1 MFYFSPMEQFEPV
14 PFFTLYF
21 SDINFSFTNL
31 SITFIYI
38 ALVLNYLVNGYFFKF
53 SNSSFLNITHS
64 KEGALN
70 LGALDVNYAN
80 TDGHAYSNVFTG
92 KGNFSF
98 LNYIAVC
105 FNNVN
110 SFNLKK
116 LLWLNKVTT
125 SSQNSYS
132 NVFYKYF
139 YNYLASGSTNLNNS
153 NLIAN
158 FYRFSLVFINGVS
171 SDLKAKASLYSIVE
185 NNYFSKNYG
194 KNFLPSMNFWF
205 FENIYLMVIGLVKE
219 TIGGPNRESVK
230 FFPFIF
236 TIFLTILFA
245 NVLGLMPYGTTVTAY
260 LIVTLGLTLI
270 TLAGTLIIGAQ
281 RHGIKYFGHFLP
293 SGCPFVLYPFLIVIE
308 LLSYIMR
315 VVSLSVRLFANMFAG
330 HTLLVVICG
339 FGWTMMTASIS
350 IFVFFPLP
358 ILLVLILVG
367 LETGVAI
374 IQAYVFTMLTCIYID
389 EHINLH

>member
-1 MFYFSPMEQFEPV
+1 
-14 PFFTLYF
+14 
-21 SDINFSFTNL
+21 
-31 SITFIYI
+31 
-38 ALVLNYLVNGYFFKF
+38 
-53 SNSSFLNITHS
+53 
-64 KEGALN
+64 
-70 LGALDVNYAN
+70 
-80 TDGHAYSNVFTG
+80 
-92 KGNFSF
+92 
-98 LNYIAVC
+98 
-105 FNNVN
+105 
-110 SFNLKK
+110 
-116 LLWLNKVTT
+116 
-125 SSQNSYS
+125 
-132 NVFYKYF
+132 
-139 YNYLASGSTNLNNS
+139 
-153 NLIAN
+153 
-158 FYRFSLVFINGVS
+158 
-171 SDLKAKASLYSIVE
+171 
-185 NNYFSKNYG
+185 
-194 KNFLPSMNFWF
+194 
-205 FENIYLMVIGLVKE
+205 MVIGLVKE

-260 LIVTLGLTLI
+260 LIVTLGLTII

>member
-1 MFYFSPMEQFEPV
+1 LNLFL
-14 PFFTLYF
+14 FFTLYF

-53 SNSSFLNITHS
+53 NHSSSLSIAHS

-70 LGALDVNYAN
+70 LGELDTSYSQGSVNPFL
-80 TDGHAYSNVFTG
+80 TSNS
-92 KGNFSF
+92 NISF
-98 LNYIAVC
+98 LNYLANSYS
-105 FNNVN
+105 FNNQLLLKKSNWLNQKGMSVQNLYSTTFYKHFYNFLLDNKSVAN
-110 SFNLKK
+110 SFNLISNFYKSTLRNIVVNTEELK
-116 LLWLNKVTT
+116 
-125 SSQNSYS
+125 QNS
-132 NVFYKYF
+132 
-139 YNYLASGSTNLNNS
+139 
-153 NLIAN
+153 
-158 FYRFSLVFINGVS
+158 
-171 SDLKAKASLYSIVE
+171 SLYSLIE
-185 NNYFSKNYG
+185 NSYFSKNYG
-194 KNFLPSMNFWF
+194 KAFVPRMNFWF
-205 FENIYLMVIGLVKE
+205 FENIYTIVIGLVKE
-219 TIGGPNRESVK
+219 TIGGSNRESVK

-245 NVLGLMPYGTTVTAY
+245 NVLGLIPYGTTVTAY
-260 LIVTLGLTLI
+260 LIVTLGLTFI
-270 TLAGTLIIGAQ
+270 TLFGTLLIGAQ

-293 SGCPFVLYPFLIVIE
+293 SGCPLALYPFLIVIE
-308 LLSYIMR
+308 LISYVMR
-315 VVSLSVRLFANMFAG
+315 IVSLSVRLFANMFAG